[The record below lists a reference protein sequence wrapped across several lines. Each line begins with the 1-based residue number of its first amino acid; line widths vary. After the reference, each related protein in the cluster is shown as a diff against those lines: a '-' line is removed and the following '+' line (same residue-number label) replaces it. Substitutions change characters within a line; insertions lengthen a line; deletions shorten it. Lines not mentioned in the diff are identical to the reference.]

1 MADEMN
7 STCTDK
13 AQDQTEQA
21 VPDADTARMADTM
34 AEDATA
40 EDATAED
47 ATAEGATEADTACD
61 AQAGAADD
69 ADENGKLRGSER
81 RRLKRAEA
89 ELAEAN
95 KKLEQALATE
105 RDKYLRMLAEY
116 DNFRRR
122 TAKEKEGI
130 YTDACADAV
139 RELLP
144 IVDTLER
151 AVADIPPE
159 KQDDPVAKGVRMTL
173 KAAADALRK
182 LDVTEVETVKF
193 DPNLHNAVMHVE
205 DDTRGE
211 GEIVDVFQKG
221 YRRGDK
227 VIRFAMVRVAN

>member
-21 VPDADTARMADTM
+21 VPDADTARM
-34 AEDATA
+34 
-40 EDATAED
+40 AED

-95 KKLEQALATE
+95 KKL
-105 RDKYLRMLAEY
+105 
-116 DNFRRR
+116 
-122 TAKEKEGI
+122 
-130 YTDACADAV
+130 
-139 RELLP
+139 
-144 IVDTLER
+144 
-151 AVADIPPE
+151 
-159 KQDDPVAKGVRMTL
+159 AKGVRMTL

-182 LDVTEVETVKF
+182 LDVTEVETAKF

-205 DDTRGE
+205 DDTKGE